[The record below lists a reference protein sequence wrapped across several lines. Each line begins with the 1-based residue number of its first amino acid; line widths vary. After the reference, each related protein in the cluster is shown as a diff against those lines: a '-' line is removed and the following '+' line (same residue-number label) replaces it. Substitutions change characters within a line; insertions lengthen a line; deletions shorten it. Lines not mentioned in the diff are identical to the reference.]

1 MTEKEILKHFDYL
14 FSTNVIDHI
23 KLNMP
28 LINGIVDRLCEIP
41 TKPSPTYK
49 INMRK
54 QIELSDKLCE
64 FLTDEQI
71 EIFEEY
77 KRVRNETNKL
87 TEEQLFCFGYIFA
100 KELEKEG
107 KIKQE

>member
-1 MTEKEILKHFDYL
+1 MKEDEILSHFDQL
-14 FSTNVIDHI
+14 FETKTKEHI
-23 KLNMP
+23 KLDMP
-28 LINGIVDRLCEIP
+28 LIKCILDKLCEIP

-54 QIELSDKLCE
+54 QIELSDKICE

-71 EIFEEY
+71 EVFEEY
-77 KRVRNETNKL
+77 RRVRNETNKL

-100 KELEKEG
+100 KELESEG
-107 KIKQE
+107 KIIE

>member
-1 MTEKEILKHFDYL
+1 MSEKEILQHFDYL
-14 FSTNVIDHI
+14 FSTNVIDYI
-23 KLNMP
+23 KIDMS
-28 LINGIVDRLCEIP
+28 LIKSILDKLYEIP
-41 TKPSPTYK
+41 TLPSPTYEK
-49 INMRK
+49 NMRK

-71 EIFEEY
+71 EIVEEY